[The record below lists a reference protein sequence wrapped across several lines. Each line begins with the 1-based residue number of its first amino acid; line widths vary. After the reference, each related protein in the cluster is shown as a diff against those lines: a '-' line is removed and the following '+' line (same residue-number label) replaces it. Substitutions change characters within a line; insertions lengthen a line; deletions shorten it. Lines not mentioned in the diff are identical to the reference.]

1 MVLVER
7 QSYLEKLLSAFENI
21 ADGEGHCI
29 FLSGEAGIG
38 KTSLVKAFT
47 KEVKNRSNIYQ
58 GYCDALFTP
67 RPLAPLY
74 DILLQL
80 KDAPP
85 AITNNISDRTA
96 LFADAFHEL
105 KNRKGTSII
114 IFEDIHWADEATL
127 DFIKFL
133 ARRITQ
139 LRCLF
144 ILSYRDN
151 EIHAT
156 HSLRTVLG
164 QLNAGSFT
172 RMQLPSLSRQAV
184 KKMAKEKGFDG
195 EMVYN
200 ISSGNPFYVNE
211 ILASYSLGIPDN
223 IRDSILSVYNRLD
236 EKTRHVLALLSAFP
250 TPLEVGCLEIL
261 EPASIAAVQSCLD
274 SQILIMDNNRIFFKH
289 ELYRRTVE
297 SSLSPLIRIDLNKK
311 ILATFRELFIKD
323 GKIEQIIHHA
333 KNANEY
339 NLVVQYAPAAA
350 KQAVSVGA
358 HIEASKLYLTAIEY
372 YQGDDEDTLI
382 GFYEPYAYECYLTNQ
397 IKEAIIYAGK
407 SLNLRK
413 KKNDAE
419 KTGDNLRFLSRLWWW
434 DGNRKK
440 AESFAEQAIDALE
453 KLPSSAAKAMAYSN
467 MSQLKMLSDEPEAC
481 IFWGEKAIAMA
492 KELGDEEI
500 LCHALNNVG
509 DVQIRISSSRQKGEA
524 LLQQSLDIALE
535 NSYHEHVAR
544 AYTNIGHNWIVI
556 KEYGLAKNAVEA
568 GIRYCE
574 ERDLDSWT
582 IYMLADKA
590 KLLLETGNWSE
601 AQRIADNLLK
611 DENLSSIVKMGA
623 LTVLAT
629 IKMRKGEMDVLPLL
643 KEAKEKAFAA
653 MELQRIIPALVA
665 CLEYEW
671 ITGNKFIE
679 QESLNTAMNMA
690 KQMGN
695 IYENSEFA
703 FWINKAGRPQLSLST
718 TYEGYDTSSI
728 AKALKAAASWQKSVC
743 LYEQALVLFE
753 GTEADKK
760 KALAIVHGLGAEA
773 VYEKMKFEMRGAGI
787 KSIPRRAR
795 KTSTQSNPS
804 FLTDRELEILQ
815 LLQQSLP
822 NKEIASRLF
831 ISAKTV
837 DHHISAILFKLDVNS
852 RTKAV
857 HEAEKLGILK

>member
-1 MVLVER
+1 MRRTHPLRVVLGELATER
-7 QSYLEKLLSAFENI
+7 LVSRLTLAPLSQAGV
-21 ADGEGHCI
+21 AD
-29 FLSGEAGIG
+29 LA
-38 KTSLVKAFT
+38 
-47 KEVKNRSNIYQ
+47 R
-58 GYCDALFTP
+58 
-67 RPLAPLY
+67 RPLAEVAALY
-74 DILLQL
+74 ELTRGNPFFVSEVLAGAD
-80 KDAPP
+80 DAVPD
-85 AITNNISDRTA
+85 TVR
-96 LFADAFHEL
+96 DAV
-105 KNRKGTSII
+105 
-114 IFEDIHWADEATL
+114 
-127 DFIKFL
+127 L
-133 ARRITQ
+133 ARRARMSTEAQ
-139 LRCLF
+139 RLL
-144 ILSYRDN
+144 D
-151 EIHAT
+151 AVA
-156 HSLRTVLG
+156 VLPG
-164 QLNAGSFT
+164 RA
-172 RMQLPSLSRQAV
+172 
-184 KKMAKEKGFDG
+184 E
-195 EMVYN
+195 
-200 ISSGNPFYVNE
+200 
-211 ILASYSLGIPDN
+211 
-223 IRDSILSVYNRLD
+223 
-236 EKTRHVLALLSAFP
+236 LALLEAIAGP
-250 TPLEVGCLEIL
+250 AYAELEDCLASGMLVDDGDGVRFRHEIARVSVEDSL
-261 EPASIAAVQSCLD
+261 PPGIRAELHGHALRAMVADDIEVDPA
-274 SQILIMDNNRIFFKH
+274 R
-289 ELYRRTVE
+289 
-297 SSLSPLIRIDLNKK
+297 
-311 ILATFRELFIKD
+311 LA
-323 GKIEQIIHHA
+323 HHA
-333 KNANEY
+333 DRAGDVEAVLRY
-339 NLVVQYAPAAA
+339 APVAGERAAALRAHRQAAEQYALALAHADRLADDAHAALL
-350 KQAVSVGA
+350 
-358 HIEASKLYLTAIEY
+358 ER
-372 YQGDDEDTLI
+372 
-382 GFYEPYAYECYLTNQ
+382 YAYECYLTDRTD
-397 IKEAIIYAGK
+397 EAFSARHRALALHQAAGDQ
-407 SLNLRK
+407 RRV
-413 KKNDAE
+413 
-419 KTGDNLRFLSRLWWW
+419 GDTHRWLSRLAWFRA
-434 DGNRKK
+434 DRATAV
-440 AESFAEQAIDALE
+440 AEAEAAVRILDALPAGRE
-453 KLPSSAAKAMAYSN
+453 LAMAYSN
-467 MSQLKMLSDEPEAC
+467 MSQLKMLGHEE
-481 IFWGEKAIAMA
+481 GESLEWSERARRLAE
-492 KELGDEEI
+492 ELGETEI
-500 LCHALNNVG
+500 LVHSLNNAG
-509 DVQIRISSSRQKGEA
+509 TALAQAGKDEGTA
-524 LLQQSLDIALE
+524 LLEHSLQLALDHGLE
-535 NSYHEHVAR
+535 EHVAR

-556 KEYGLAKNAVEA
+556 KEYGLAKNALEA